1 MGLLFKISLRNLIRQ
16 KRRNLFL
23 GIGIAVG
30 VMFLV
35 IANSFSTGL
44 TDILMNKLIRNI
56 FGHINVSF
64 KEASKFSSMI
74 RDKERIFE
82 IINKSIDKKD
92 VVTIEES
99 VGMFGRAIGNG
110 KSDNIVIVGIRNENI
125 NDPYFKLKYGD
136 LSSFNSE
143 KIEYPVLISEKKAET
158 LKVKVGDTINMRV
171 NMVTGQMQSASL
183 KIIGIIKNE
192 NIFMNIVAFMEQGKA
207 KKLIGYK
214 QYETSSYHIILK
226 NPKRDAKKYAD
237 KIWSNLSSNPISLK
251 GNITVNNIKIDSR
264 VIPYKNIQTI
274 KDEFLKSIGAEG
286 DLNKKKAV
294 FVSKRYADMYNIKI
308 DSELKFNYKSKFRE
322 DGEIILKVTGIY
334 KGKGTIDN
342 DVIIVN
348 EEALYH
354 DYLSFV
360 PAENDTLFIKNADIE
375 KYCADE
381 WKLLER
387 NSDSKEYQ
395 KKIRREKNE
404 GSARVTADVVT
415 MYEGASD
422 ILKME
427 YVLNLITFFAMV
439 IIFFILLI
447 GIINSLRMTI
457 KERTREIGTI
467 RAVGMQMKDVRN
479 SFIIETLLLTIISS
493 TAGVVMALMIIYP
506 VGKIKFKD
514 VDSAL
519 GTLLLDE
526 HIHFVLNP
534 KMILLSIGIIILIAI
549 TTAYFPANKAAEMK
563 VADALRHYE

>member
-387 NSDSKEYQ
+387 SSDSKEYQ

-404 GSARVTADVVT
+404 GSARVAADVVT